1 MRSMSAPSDHEASVW
16 HYDGVSGVRRAP
28 VMVLRDGGFSLVE
41 DGQAG
46 EAHRFVDLV
55 PLGSPGGFLQFGLK
69 QRPGWRIGFL
79 EAPPP
84 GIAALLPRT
93 RGYGA
98 LIDRIGL
105 WPAVIGFAA
114 VSVAIVFAV
123 LNAPSVIA
131 RMIPRSA
138 EARMG
143 DLMVG
148 DFGKRA
154 CDTPQGSAALKALT
168 GRMGV
173 ASDVDVRVIDVPIVN
188 AVTLPGGHVVLFSGL
203 IQRAGSPDEVAGV
216 LAHELGHVEHRDVL
230 ESLVRQLGLS
240 VVLGGLD
247 GNVGGYTNALLSAS
261 YSRGAESRAD
271 GYAIDALG
279 KANISPRATA
289 DLFKR
294 LSAAEFKGKGAATL
308 MNYLASHPMSSE
320 REARFSASAKGNAY
334 SPALDAQQWQALRD
348 ICAGKPR
355 GWEPQLPF

>member
-1 MRSMSAPSDHEASVW
+1 MPSMSAPSDGQAPVW
-16 HYDGVSGVRRAP
+16 HYDGISAARRSP
-28 VMVLRDGGFSLVE
+28 MLVLRDGGFALVE
-41 DGQAG
+41 EGRADEAYAFG
-46 EAHRFVDLV
+46 ELV

-69 QRPGWRIGFL
+69 QRQGWRIGFL

-84 GIAALLPRT
+84 AIAAHLPRAG
-93 RGYGA
+93 GYGG

-105 WPAVIGFAA
+105 WPAVAGFALVSA
-114 VSVAIVFAV
+114 VVVFAV
-123 LNAPSVIA
+123 LSAPALVA
-131 RMIPRSA
+131 RMIPRAA

-148 DFGKRA
+148 DFGGRTCEA
-154 CDTPQGSAALKALT
+154 PEGVAALDTLAR
-168 GRMGV
+168 RMGV
-173 ASDVDVRVIDVPIVN
+173 AGDVDVRVIDVPVVN

-203 IQRAGSPDEVAGV
+203 LRQAGSPDEVAGV

-271 GYAIDALG
+271 DYAMGALDR
-279 KANISPRATA
+279 ANVSSKATA
-289 DLFKR
+289 DLFDR
-294 LSAAEFKGKGAATL
+294 LSRSELKGKGAAAL
-308 MNYLASHPMSSE
+308 MNYMSSHPMSSE
-320 REARFSASAKGNAY
+320 RRARFAASAKGRSYTA
-334 SPALDAQQWQALRD
+334 ALAPGQWQALRE

-355 GWEPQLPF
+355 DWESQLPF